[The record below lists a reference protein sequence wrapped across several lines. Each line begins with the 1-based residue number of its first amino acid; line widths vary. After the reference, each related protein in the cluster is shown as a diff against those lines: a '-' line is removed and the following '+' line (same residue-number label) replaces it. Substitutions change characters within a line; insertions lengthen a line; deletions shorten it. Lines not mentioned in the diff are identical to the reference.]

1 METILNLVFKD
12 EDNKSKTIRISN
24 PKPNLTEEQVRPVMT
39 KILDTKF
46 LVNKNGAPMVA
57 LSAARLRNV
66 TDLLEE
72 DESSEDNKEHIP
84 DPDPDEEGK

>member
-1 METILNLVFKD
+1 
-12 EDNKSKTIRISN
+12 
-24 PKPNLTEEQVRPVMT
+24 MT